1 MKTWRIII
9 SGGGTGGHIYP
20 AIAIAQEILNR
31 QSQAKILFVGAS
43 DRMEMQ
49 LVPKAGFKIIGLWIS
64 GLQRK
69 LTLSNLLFPVKLVS
83 SMLKARNI
91 IKKHQPDIVIG
102 TGGFAS
108 APLLKMANLMNYPSL
123 IQEQNSYAGVTNKW
137 VAKQA
142 NAICVAYDK
151 MERYFPK
158 EKITW
163 TGNPV
168 RQDLIDNK
176 LSQKEALSKF
186 DLEDD
191 KQTVLVIGGSL
202 GARMINNT
210 IAKHLKTMESLD
222 CNLIWQCGAYY
233 YEDYKNYN
241 TKTHKVLKYID
252 NMQAAYASADI
263 IISRAG
269 AGSVSELSLVGKPVI
284 FIPSPNVA
292 ENHQYKNAK
301 SVSDHQAA
309 ICIEETQLDVEFEEV
324 LKDLYK
330 DKNKQKQ
337 LSKNIKKLAKP
348 NATKDIVDI
357 VEKIISEK

>member
-1 MKTWRIII
+1 MKPWHIII

-20 AIAIAQEILNR
+20 AIAIAQEIQKR
-31 QSQAKILFVGAS
+31 QPMADILFVGAS

-49 LVPKAGFKIIGLWIS
+49 MVPKAGFKIIGLWIS
-64 GLQRK
+64 GIQRK
-69 LTLSNLLFPVKLVS
+69 LTLSNLMFPFKLLS
-83 SMLKARNI
+83 SLLKARKI
-91 IKKHQPDIVIG
+91 IKTHQPDIVIG

-108 APLLKMANLMNYPSL
+108 APLLKMANMMKYPSL

-142 NAICVAYDK
+142 DAICVAYDN

-158 EKITW
+158 EKISW

-168 RQDLIDNK
+168 RQGLIENK

-186 DLEDD
+186 NLKAD

-202 GARMINNT
+202 GAMMINKT
-210 IAKHLKTMESLD
+210 IAKHIELFKTLN

-233 YEDYKNYN
+233 YDNYKDYDS
-241 TKTHKVLKYID
+241 KTEKVLKYID
-252 NMQAAYASADI
+252 DMQAAYASADI

-301 SVSDHQAA
+301 SVSEHNAA
-309 ICIEETQLDVEFEEV
+309 ICIEEKNIDQEFEPT
-324 LKDLYK
+324 LKDLLKNK
-330 DKNKQKQ
+330 DKQQN
-337 LSKNIKKLAKP
+337 LSKNIKALAKP
-348 NATKDIVDI
+348 NATKDIVDL
-357 VEKIISEK
+357 VEKIISKQ

>member
-1 MKTWRIII
+1 MKPYSIII

-20 AIAIAQEILNR
+20 AIAIAQEIQKR
-31 QSQAKILFVGAS
+31 QRHAEILFVGAS

-49 LVPKAGFKIIGLWIS
+49 MVPKAGFKIIGLWIS

-69 LTLSNLLFPVKLVS
+69 LTISNLMFPFKLLFSLI
-83 SMLKARNI
+83 KARKI

-108 APLLKMANLMNYPSL
+108 APLLKMANMMKYPSL

-137 VAKQA
+137 VANKA
-142 NAICVAYDK
+142 AAICVAYDK
-151 MERYFPK
+151 MDRYFPK

-176 LSQKEALSKF
+176 LSQNEALSKF
-186 DLEDD
+186 DLDLK
-191 KQTVLVIGGSL
+191 KQTILVIGGSL
-202 GARMINNT
+202 GAMMINKT
-210 IAKHLKTMESLD
+210 IAKYIKLFEDLD

-233 YEDYKNYN
+233 FEKYKDYNSNNK
-241 TKTHKVLKYID
+241 KVLKYID
-252 NMQAAYASADI
+252 DMQAAYASADI

-301 SVSDHQAA
+301 SVSDHDAA
-309 ICIEETQLDVEFEEV
+309 ICIEEKDISEQFEST
-324 LKDLYK
+324 LKELL
-330 DKNKQKQ
+330 KNQDKQKS
-337 LSKNIKKLAKP
+337 LSENIRKLAKP
-348 NATKDIVDI
+348 NATKDIVDL
-357 VEKIISEK
+357 VESIIAKQ

>member
-1 MKTWRIII
+1 MKQWRIII

-31 QSQAKILFVGAS
+31 QPLAEILFVGAS

-49 LVPKAGFKIIGLWIS
+49 MVPKAGFKITGLWIS
-64 GLQRK
+64 GIQRK
-69 LTLSNLLFPVKLVS
+69 LSLSNLMFPFKLLS
-83 SMLKARNI
+83 SMLKASKI

-108 APLLKMANLMNYPSL
+108 APLLKMANMMNYPSL

-137 VAKQA
+137 VAKEA
-142 NAICVAYDK
+142 DVICVAYDK
-151 MERYFPK
+151 MERYFPE

-176 LSQKEALSKF
+176 LTQKEAISKF
-186 DLEDD
+186 ELEANR
-191 KQTVLVIGGSL
+191 QTVLVIGGSL
-202 GARMINNT
+202 GAMMINKT
-210 IAKHLKTMESLD
+210 IAKYVYLFEALN

-233 YEDYKNYN
+233 FEKYQSFN
-241 TKTHKVLKYID
+241 TSNHKVLKYID
-252 NMQAAYASADI
+252 NMQAAYAAADI

-301 SVSDHQAA
+301 SVSDHNAA
-309 ICIEETQLDVEFEEV
+309 ICIEEKDINEAFETTVKEL
-324 LKDLYK
+324 LKDE
-330 DKNKQKQ
+330 NKQKS
-337 LSKNIKKLAKP
+337 LAENIKKLAKP
-348 NATKDIVDI
+348 NATKDIVDL
-357 VEKIISEK
+357 VEKIISKK

>member
-1 MKTWRIII
+1 MKPWRIII

-20 AIAIAQEILNR
+20 AIAIAQEIQNR
-31 QSQAKILFVGAS
+31 QEQADILFVGAS

-49 LVPKAGFKIIGLWIS
+49 MVPKAGFKIIGLWIS
-64 GLQRK
+64 GIQRK
-69 LTLSNLLFPVKLVS
+69 LRLSNLMFPFKLLS
-83 SMLKARNI
+83 SMLKARSI

-108 APLLKMANLMNYPSL
+108 APLLKMANIMKYPSL

-137 VAKQA
+137 VANQA
-142 NAICVAYDK
+142 DAICVAYDN

-168 RQDLIDNK
+168 RQDLIDNT
-176 LSQKEALSKF
+176 LSRSEALSKF
-186 DLEDD
+186 KLQQN
-191 KQTVLVIGGSL
+191 KQTVLIIGGSL
-202 GARMINNT
+202 GAMMINKT
-210 IAKHLKTMESLD
+210 IAKHIQVFKAQD

-233 YEDYKNYN
+233 YDDYKSYN
-241 TKTHKVLKYID
+241 SKTEKVFKYID
-252 NMQAAYASADI
+252 DMQAAYAAADI

-301 SVSDHQAA
+301 SVADHNAA
-309 ICIEETQLDVEFEEV
+309 ICIEE
-324 LKDLYK
+324 KDLNDQFEPTLAELLKNK
-330 DKNKQKQ
+330 DKQKS
-337 LSKNIKKLAKP
+337 LSENIKILAKP

-357 VEKIISEK
+357 VENIISKP

>member
-1 MKTWRIII
+1 MKPWRIII

-20 AIAIAQEILNR
+20 AIAIAQEIQKR
-31 QSQAKILFVGAS
+31 QEQAEILFVGAS

-49 LVPKAGFKIIGLWIS
+49 MVPKAGFKIIGLWIS
-64 GLQRK
+64 GIQRK
-69 LTLSNLLFPVKLVS
+69 LSFSNLMFPFKLLLS
-83 SMLKARNI
+83 LLKARKI
-91 IKKHQPDIVIG
+91 IRKLNPDIVIG

-108 APLLKMANLMNYPSL
+108 APLLKMANIMKYPTL

-142 NAICVAYDK
+142 DAICVAYDN

-158 EKITW
+158 DKITL

-176 LSQKEALSKF
+176 LSQQEALSQF
-186 DLEDD
+186 GLENN
-191 KQTVLVIGGSL
+191 KQSILVIGGSL
-202 GARMINNT
+202 GAMMINKT
-210 IAKHLKTMESLD
+210 IAKHIQLFKTLD

-233 YEDYKNYN
+233 YDDYKSYN
-241 TKTHKVLKYID
+241 SKTEKVLKYID

-301 SVSDHQAA
+301 SVADHKAA
-309 ICIEETQLDVEFEEV
+309 ICIEE
-324 LKDLYK
+324 KDLN
-330 DKNKQKQ
+330 DQFEPTLVELLKNSEKQKS
-337 LSKNIKKLAKP
+337 LSKNIKSLAKP

-357 VEKIISEK
+357 VENIISKQ